1 VLDSGAIESDTRK
14 QVARSFM
21 GTDESSISETGTPL
35 SSARSSVP
43 ASGAGLAEMGGDLQA
58 ALQLLANRACYI
70 TGATTSIIAIG
81 EGDTLLCKAAS
92 GKNAPA
98 AGSQIQIDGGLT
110 SELMAECVTTRQP
123 VRCDDVEKD
132 GRVRADQSAKH
143 NVGSALVAPLI
154 HENEVVGIFQLE
166 SERKSAFE
174 ERDVLSLSRL
184 AAAVQTALEE
194 ALVKV
199 EGETKDADRTALDA
213 SAPPASA
220 APGRFSTMALRSGR
234 IPLPQA
240 RVSQSLNEGARRLSR
255 GQDLR
260 RCKGCGFPVSADR
273 TLCVD
278 CEVAEIAHGRFI
290 EQSPTLYP
298 FTSETKRRNWLDEH
312 FYTIGIVL
320 VSILTV
326 IVLFLWAR

>member
-1 VLDSGAIESDTRK
+1 MA
-14 QVARSFM
+14 
-21 GTDESSISETGTPL
+21 TDESFISDAGTQL
-35 SSARSSVP
+35 SSAASSAP
-43 ASGAGLAEMGGDLQA
+43 ANGAVSTEMEGDLQA

-81 EGDTLLCKAAS
+81 EGDTLLCKAGS

-98 AGSQIQIDGGLT
+98 SGTQIQIDGGLT

-123 VRCDDVEKD
+123 VRCDDAEKD
-132 GRVRADQSAKH
+132 GRVNANQSPQH
-143 NVGSALVAPLI
+143 SVGSVLVAPLI
-154 HENEVVGIFQLE
+154 HENEVVGIFQLAA
-166 SERKSAFE
+166 ERRSAFE

-194 ALVKV
+194 ALEKV
-199 EGETKDADRTALDA
+199 EGETRDADRSASDA
-213 SAPPASA
+213 SAPAASA
-220 APGRFSTMALRSGR
+220 ARGKFATMALHSGR
-234 IPLPQA
+234 IPLPQS
-240 RVSQSLNEGARRLSR
+240 RVSQSLNEGATRLSR

-273 TLCVD
+273 ALCVD

>member
-1 VLDSGAIESDTRK
+1 
-14 QVARSFM
+14 M
-21 GTDESSISETGTPL
+21 GTDESFISDAGNAL
-35 SSARSSVP
+35 SSAARSAP
-43 ASGAGLAEMGGDLQA
+43 ASAAGSGEMEGELRA

-81 EGDTLLCKAAS
+81 EGDTLLCKAGS

-98 AGSQIQIDGGLT
+98 AGTQIQIDGGLT

-123 VRCDDVEKD
+123 VRCDDAEKD
-132 GRVRADQSAKH
+132 VRVNANQSPKQ
-143 NVGSALVAPLI
+143 NIGSVVVAPLI
-154 HENEVVGIFQLE
+154 HENEVVGIFQLA

-184 AAAVQTALEE
+184 AVAVQTALEE

-199 EGETKDADRTALDA
+199 EGETKDADGSTSDA
-213 SAPPASA
+213 SAPSASA
-220 APGRFSTMALRSGR
+220 SPSKFSTMALRSGR

-240 RVSQSLNEGARRLSR
+240 RVSQSLNDSAARLSR
-255 GQDLR
+255 GQHLH

-273 TLCVD
+273 TLCID
-278 CEVAEIAHGRFI
+278 CEAAEIAHGRFI

-298 FTSETKRRNWLDEH
+298 FTSETKRRSWLDEH

-326 IVLFLWAR
+326 VVLFLWAR